1 MKFKVEGREFN
12 VFVTE
17 LSRTARVEESSL
29 SGDVRSGEHFRDM
42 VGTYYDYD
50 MTIGTDSL
58 SETEYDDLYETLT
71 APVESRVVELPYGR
85 GSIVFEA
92 YIDSVG
98 DKLVSKRKGMAR
110 WGELDVKFR
119 AKRPQR
125 RPDNG

>member
-12 VFVTE
+12 VFVSE
-17 LSRTARVEESSL
+17 LNRSARIVESKL

-50 MTIGTDSL
+50 IVIQTDAL
-58 SETEYDDLYETLT
+58 SETDYDDLYEALT

-85 GSIVFEA
+85 GILTFEA
-92 YIDSVG
+92 YIDAVG
-98 DKLVSKRKGMAR
+98 DKLVSRRNGLSR

-125 RPDNG
+125 RPSDG